1 MVTVAAQSQAG
12 WRLYRDDQ
20 YTHRQPAVSYPRYL
34 VSPRFSAEV

>member
-1 MVTVAAQSQAG
+1 MVTVAGQSQAG